1 MLGKGA
7 ITKVKLSKD
16 QFLSNIFTAQ
26 KKKWW
31 EQTSD
36 LKHLNSYI
44 HCRHFKMEDLFLVKQ
59 LLLPNDWMVKMDR
72 KDAYFPIP
80 IHQNSQKF
88 LRFEWEG
95 SVYQL
100 PRLLVFTKLLK
111 ISIPLC

>member
-1 MLGKGA
+1 
-7 ITKVKLSKD
+7 
-16 QFLSNIFTAQ
+16 
-26 KKKWW
+26 
-31 EQTSD
+31 
-36 LKHLNSYI
+36 
-44 HCRHFKMEDLFLVKQ
+44 MEDLFLVKQ